1 MSTKNNNKTI
11 VSNISVEKFLTNYPN
26 FKIVPDCLKLVK
38 LFEIVTGDKAKI
50 WGNMVGFGS
59 YDYKYESGREG
70 DYFVTGFA
78 PSKVGITIYT
88 NCDLS
93 INLELLKR
101 LGKFQNSKSCL
112 YIKKLEDIDEEVLK
126 EVIRNSC
133 EYIKAKY
140 QIGNTF

>member
-1 MSTKNNNKTI
+1 MLTKNDNKTV
-11 VSNISVEKFLTNYPN
+11 VSNISVKEFLTDYPN

-59 YDYKYESGREG
+59 YHYKYDSGREG
-70 DYFVTGFA
+70 DYFITGFA

-93 INLELLKR
+93 INLELLNR
-101 LGKFQNSKSCL
+101 LGKYKALKSCL
-112 YIKKLEDIDEEVLK
+112 YIKKLENIDLEVL
-126 EVIRNSC
+126 EQVVRNSY
-133 EYIKAKY
+133 EFVNKKY
-140 QIGNTF
+140 G